1 MLSKTSISSPSA
13 LAATAGEEFTG
24 VSRVPPVILGLLF
37 SMQPAESTQR
47 LEESSGLT
55 PHTLQ
60 SHSSLSLCASAATGG
75 QRAEHRAP
83 TFEDL
88 AQMSPGETTQTTE
101 ACVIHLFLIRRG
113 KVDAGGSSVMF
124 RGCYRPSAVRH
135 ISVCRAGEEPGSC
148 TPRTEAAVQVWEA
161 GDGVCPHLE
170 RRSGAAAERTSI

>member
-60 SHSSLSLCASAATGG
+60 SHSSLSV
-75 QRAEHRAP
+75 
-83 TFEDL
+83 
-88 AQMSPGETTQTTE
+88 
-101 ACVIHLFLIRRG
+101 CV
-113 KVDAGGSSVMF
+113 SS
-124 RGCYRPSAVRH
+124 
-135 ISVCRAGEEPGSC
+135 
-148 TPRTEAAVQVWEA
+148 
-161 GDGVCPHLE
+161 D
-170 RRSGAAAERTSI
+170 RRSESRASRSNLRGSRSDESR

>member
-60 SHSSLSLCASAATGG
+60 SHSSLCVRQQRQEVREPSIALQPSRISL
-75 QRAEHRAP
+75 R
-83 TFEDL
+83 
-88 AQMSPGETTQTTE
+88 
-101 ACVIHLFLIRRG
+101 
-113 KVDAGGSSVMF
+113 
-124 RGCYRPSAVRH
+124 
-135 ISVCRAGEEPGSC
+135 
-148 TPRTEAAVQVWEA
+148 
-161 GDGVCPHLE
+161 
-170 RRSGAAAERTSI
+170 